1 MRKFTKN
8 VILWRVLAVVLF
20 LVGLPTFSGFFV
32 QAEEEVQT
40 VLQDR
45 ILYTLYPDGTAE
57 VTQVGEGQKPLPWSN
72 QYGYGGYEEGDE
84 YEFIHE
90 RFDVSM
96 GDITI
101 PETVLLDGKAYM
113 VTSIGAKAFVGP
125 FHYGKISLPET
136 IAYIGDYAFY
146 QRKIEKI
153 SLPDSVT
160 GMGIG
165 VFEDTEVEGEL
176 VFPASIDTVPYH
188 TFYRTAVQR
197 LVIPDTVTRLER
209 YAVMLD
215 RYPAEAWYPAGDWYP
230 EYSKKI
236 EVVLSKNLK
245 EAGECAFYASPD
257 YCTIKLTGK
266 GGNIIKDGVLFNK
279 NETELIMA
287 LDPKTGDYRIPE
299 TVRRIHAYAFSAV
312 SQGVDPANGATGRIW
327 IPEGVTV
334 LEQGTF
340 RNCFWLKSLSLPSTI
355 ERIEAGAWSC
365 VSLDQ
370 PKTVNGLRN
379 LVIKAKTPPE
389 IVGRQK
395 TLRYINVPNRSLD
408 EYKEVLSGKIGYKKL
423 Y

>member
-40 VLQDR
+40 VLQDC

-160 GMGIG
+160 EMGIG
-165 VFEDTEVEGEL
+165 VFEDTEIEGEL
-176 VFPASIDTVPYH
+176 VFPASIDTIPYH
-188 TFYRTAVQR
+188 TFYRTSAKR
-197 LVIPDTVTRLER
+197 LVIPDTVTKLDR

-215 RYPAEAWYPAGDWYP
+215 RYPPEALDP
-230 EYSKKI
+230 EYYGKM

-245 EAGECAFYASPD
+245 EVGECAFYASP
-257 YCTIKLTGK
+257 YFCTVKLTGK
-266 GGNIIKDGVLFNK
+266 GGNVIKDGMLFNK
-279 NETELIMA
+279 KETELILA
-287 LDPKTGDYRIPE
+287 LEAKTGDYHIPK

-312 SQGVDPANGATGRIW
+312 SQGVDPSNGATGRIW
-327 IPEGVTV
+327 VPEGVKV
-334 LEQGTF
+334 LEKGTF
-340 RNCFWLKSLSLPSTI
+340 RNCFWLKSLNLPSTI
-355 ERIEAGAWSC
+355 ERIEVGAWSC
-365 VSLDQ
+365 ISLEGQDSG
-370 PKTVNGLRN
+370 KGLRN
-379 LVIKAKTPPE
+379 LIIKAKKPPE
-389 IVGRQK
+389 IEGKQK
-395 TLRYINVPNRSLD
+395 TLRNINVPNSSIAK
-408 EYKEVLSGKIGYKKL
+408 YKKALAGKIGYKKL

>member
-1 MRKFTKN
+1 MRKFIKGF
-8 VILWRVLAVVLF
+8 IIWMILAVAFMIVES
-20 LVGLPTFSGFFV
+20 PIFSDFFV
-32 QAEEEVQT
+32 QAKEQESQT
-40 VLQDR
+40 ILQEH
-45 ILYTLYPDGTAE
+45 ILYTLYSDGTAE
-57 VTQVGEGQKPLPWSN
+57 VTQVGEDQKPMLWAN
-72 QYGYGGYEEGDE
+72 LYGYGGSEEGDD
-84 YEFIHE
+84 YETMHD
-90 RFDVSM
+90 RFQVYM

-101 PETVLLDGKAYM
+101 PETIRSDGKEYV
-113 VTSIGAKAFVGP
+113 VTSVGAKAFVGS
-125 FHYGKISLPET
+125 FRYGTVSLPET
-136 IAYIGDYAFY
+136 ITYIGDYAFY
-146 QRKIEKI
+146 QRRIEEI
-153 SLPDSVT
+153 SLPDSIKE
-160 GMGIG
+160 MGTG

-176 VFPASIDTVPYH
+176 VFPASMDMVPYR
-188 TFYRTAVQR
+188 TFYRTSVRR

-215 RYPAEAWYPAGDWYP
+215 RYPAEALDPGWEG
-230 EYSKKI
+230 KM

-245 EAGECAFYASPD
+245 EVGECAFYASSD
-257 YCTIKLTGK
+257 YCTVKLTGK

-287 LDPKTGDYRIPE
+287 LEPKNGDYRIPE

-370 PKTVNGLRN
+370 PKTGNGLRN
-379 LVIKAKTPPE
+379 LVIKAKNPPE

>member
-40 VLQDR
+40 VLQDC

-160 GMGIG
+160 EMGIG
-165 VFEDTEVEGEL
+165 VFEDTEIEGEL
-176 VFPASIDTVPYH
+176 VFPASIDTIPYH
-188 TFYRTAVQR
+188 TFYRTSAKR
-197 LVIPDTVTRLER
+197 LVIPDTVTKLDR

-215 RYPAEAWYPAGDWYP
+215 RYPPEALDP
-230 EYSKKI
+230 EYYGKM

-245 EAGECAFYASPD
+245 EVGECAFYASP
-257 YCTIKLTGK
+257 YFCTVKLTGK
-266 GGNIIKDGVLFNK
+266 GGNVIKDGMLFNK
-279 NETELIMA
+279 KETELILA
-287 LDPKTGDYRIPE
+287 LEAKTGDYHIPK

-312 SQGVDPANGATGRIW
+312 SQGVDPSNGATGRIW
-327 IPEGVTV
+327 VPEGVKV
-334 LEQGTF
+334 LEKGTF
-340 RNCFWLKSLSLPSTI
+340 RNCFWLKSLNLPSTI
-355 ERIEAGAWSC
+355 ERIEVGAWSC
-365 VSLDQ
+365 ISLEGQDSG
-370 PKTVNGLRN
+370 KGLRN
-379 LVIKAKTPPE
+379 LIIKAKKPPE
-389 IVGRQK
+389 IEGKQK
-395 TLRYINVPNRSLD
+395 TLRNINVPNSSIAK
-408 EYKEVLSGKIGYKKL
+408 YKKALVGKIGYKKL

>member
-1 MRKFTKN
+1 MRKFIKN

-40 VLQDR
+40 VLQDC

-101 PETVLLDGKAYM
+101 PETVLSDGKAYM

-160 GMGIG
+160 EMGIG
-165 VFEDTEVEGEL
+165 VFEDTEIEGEL
-176 VFPASIDTVPYH
+176 VFPASIDTIPYH
-188 TFYRTAVQR
+188 TFYRTSAKR
-197 LVIPDTVTRLER
+197 LVIPDTVTKLDR

-215 RYPAEAWYPAGDWYP
+215 RYPPEALDP
-230 EYSKKI
+230 EYYGKM

-245 EAGECAFYASPD
+245 EVGECAFYASP
-257 YCTIKLTGK
+257 YFCTVKLTGK
-266 GGNIIKDGVLFNK
+266 GGNVIKDGMLFNK
-279 NETELIMA
+279 KETELILA
-287 LDPKTGDYRIPE
+287 LEAKTGDYHIPK

-312 SQGVDPANGATGRIW
+312 SQGVDPSNGATGRIW
-327 IPEGVTV
+327 VPEGVKV
-334 LEQGTF
+334 LEKGTF
-340 RNCFWLKSLSLPSTI
+340 RNCFWLKSLNLPSTI
-355 ERIEAGAWSC
+355 ERIEVGAWSC
-365 VSLDQ
+365 ISLEGQDSG
-370 PKTVNGLRN
+370 KGLRN
-379 LVIKAKTPPE
+379 LIIKAKKPPE
-389 IVGRQK
+389 IEGKQK
-395 TLRYINVPNRSLD
+395 TLRNINVPNSSIAK
-408 EYKEVLSGKIGYKKL
+408 YKKALAGKIGYKKL

>member
-1 MRKFTKN
+1 MRKFIKN

-40 VLQDR
+40 VLQDC

-101 PETVLLDGKAYM
+101 PETVLSDGKAYM

-160 GMGIG
+160 EMGIG
-165 VFEDTEVEGEL
+165 VFEDTEIEGEL
-176 VFPASIDTVPYH
+176 VFPASMDMVPYR
-188 TFYRTAVQR
+188 TFFRTSARR
-197 LVIPDTVTRLER
+197 LVIPDTVTKLDR

-215 RYPAEAWYPAGDWYP
+215 RYPPEALDP
-230 EYSKKI
+230 EYYGKM

-245 EAGECAFYASPD
+245 EVGECAFYASP
-257 YCTIKLTGK
+257 YFCTVKLTGK
-266 GGNIIKDGVLFNK
+266 GGNVIKDGMLFNK
-279 NETELIMA
+279 KETELILA
-287 LDPKTGDYRIPE
+287 LEAKTGDYHIPK

-312 SQGVDPANGATGRIW
+312 SQGVDPSNGATGRIW
-327 IPEGVTV
+327 VPEGVKV
-334 LEQGTF
+334 LEKGTF
-340 RNCFWLKSLSLPSTI
+340 RNCFWLKSLNLPSTI
-355 ERIEAGAWSC
+355 ERIEVGAWSC
-365 VSLDQ
+365 ISLEGQDSG
-370 PKTVNGLRN
+370 KGLRN
-379 LVIKAKTPPE
+379 LIIKAKKPPE
-389 IVGRQK
+389 IEGKQK
-395 TLRYINVPNRSLD
+395 TLRNINVPNSSIAK
-408 EYKEVLSGKIGYKKL
+408 YKKALSGKIGYKKL

>member
-40 VLQDR
+40 VLQDC

-160 GMGIG
+160 EMGIG
-165 VFEDTEVEGEL
+165 VFEDTEIEGEL
-176 VFPASIDTVPYH
+176 VFPASIDTIPYH
-188 TFYRTAVQR
+188 TFYRTSAKR
-197 LVIPDTVTRLER
+197 LVIPDTVTKLDR

-215 RYPAEAWYPAGDWYP
+215 RYPPEALDP
-230 EYSKKI
+230 EYYGKM

-245 EAGECAFYASPD
+245 EAGECAFYASP
-257 YCTIKLTGK
+257 YFCTVKLTGK
-266 GGNIIKDGVLFNK
+266 GGNVIKDGMLFNK
-279 NETELIMA
+279 KETELILA
-287 LDPKTGDYRIPE
+287 LEAKTGDYHIPK

-312 SQGVDPANGATGRIW
+312 SQGVDPSNGATGRIW
-327 IPEGVTV
+327 VPEGVKV
-334 LEQGTF
+334 LEKGTF
-340 RNCFWLKSLSLPSTI
+340 RNCFWLKSLNLPSTI
-355 ERIEAGAWSC
+355 ERIEVGAWSC
-365 VSLDQ
+365 ISLEGQDSG
-370 PKTVNGLRN
+370 KGLRN
-379 LVIKAKTPPE
+379 LIIKAKKPPE
-389 IVGRQK
+389 IEGKQK
-395 TLRYINVPNRSLD
+395 TLRNINVPNSSIAK
-408 EYKEVLSGKIGYKKL
+408 YKKALVGKIGYKKL

>member
-40 VLQDR
+40 VLQDC

-160 GMGIG
+160 EMGIG
-165 VFEDTEVEGEL
+165 VFEDTEIEGEL
-176 VFPASIDTVPYH
+176 VFPASIDTIPYH
-188 TFYRTAVQR
+188 TFYRTSAKR
-197 LVIPDTVTRLER
+197 LVIPDTVTKLDR

-215 RYPAEAWYPAGDWYP
+215 RYPPEALDP
-230 EYSKKI
+230 EYYGKM

-245 EAGECAFYASPD
+245 EAGECAFYASP
-257 YCTIKLTGK
+257 YFCTVKLTGK
-266 GGNIIKDGVLFNK
+266 GGNVIKDGMLFNK
-279 NETELIMA
+279 KETELILA
-287 LDPKTGDYRIPE
+287 LEAKTGDYHIPK
-299 TVRRIHAYAFSAV
+299 TVRRIDAYAFSAV
-312 SQGVDPANGATGRIW
+312 SQGVDPSNGATGRIW
-327 IPEGVTV
+327 VPEGVKV
-334 LEQGTF
+334 LEKGTF
-340 RNCFWLKSLSLPSTI
+340 RNCFWLKSLNLPSTI
-355 ERIEAGAWSC
+355 ERIEVGAWSC
-365 VSLDQ
+365 ISLEGQDSG
-370 PKTVNGLRN
+370 KGLRN
-379 LVIKAKTPPE
+379 LIIKAKKPPE
-389 IVGRQK
+389 IEGKQK
-395 TLRYINVPNRSLD
+395 TLRNINVPNSSIAK
-408 EYKEVLSGKIGYKKL
+408 YKKALAGKIGYKKL